1 MVQDLSY
8 LQDLASVPTDEQEQ
22 AIRNAVATECI
33 RAIATYLTE
42 VADTMETHGIHNL
55 DVPAL
60 RAMAEQF
67 NNRIEND
74 EN

>member
-8 LQDLASVPTDEQEQ
+8 LQEIPSESQEQ

-42 VADTMETHGIHNL
+42 VADTMETHGIQNL
-55 DVPAL
+55 DVAAL

>member
-1 MVQDLSY
+1 MVQDLSFIHESINEEEA
-8 LQDLASVPTDEQEQ
+8 QRVRA
-22 AIRNAVATECI
+22 AVATECI
-33 RAIATYLTE
+33 RAISTYLTE
-42 VADTMETHGIHNL
+42 VADTMETHGIQNL

>member
-8 LQDLASVPTDEQEQ
+8 LQEIPSESQEQ

-55 DVPAL
+55 DVSAL

>member
-1 MVQDLSY
+1 MVQDLSFIHESINEEEA
-8 LQDLASVPTDEQEQ
+8 QRVRA
-22 AIRNAVATECI
+22 AVATECI